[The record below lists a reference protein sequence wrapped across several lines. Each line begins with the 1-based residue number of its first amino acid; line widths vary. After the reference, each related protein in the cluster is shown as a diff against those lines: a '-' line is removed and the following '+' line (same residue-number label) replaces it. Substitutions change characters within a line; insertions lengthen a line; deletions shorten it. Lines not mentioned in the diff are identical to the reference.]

1 MYFSGGRREFEWWR
15 ELVSSSSSS
24 SAARRPRVTPPSPPP
39 ANLHRSYPWRR
50 GAARKLDIGGGGGG
64 GRRRRIGV
72 TCLDRFSQLVTRYG
86 TSYGGD
92 HTARGVMDPAFDLC
106 PAIFSTEI
114 ADTWKFFSRKS
125 MMVINASQYVPICSD
140 FASSGAINGAMETYS
155 VVDMHALRP
164 VRLFSPLC
172 KLYGI
177 SRLNTW

>member
-1 MYFSGGRREFEWWR
+1 MVADARLFFFFSG
-15 ELVSSSSSS
+15 SSSFC
-24 SAARRPRVTPPSPPP
+24 APPSPPP
-39 ANLHRSYPWRR
+39 ANPHRSYPFRR
-50 GAARKLDIGGGGGG
+50 GAAQKLDIGGGGGGGG

-125 MMVINASQYVPICSD
+125 MMVMNASPYVPICSD
-140 FASSGAINGAMETYS
+140 LASSGAINGAMETY
-155 VVDMHALRP
+155 LT
-164 VRLFSPLC
+164 L
-172 KLYGI
+172 
-177 SRLNTW
+177 